1 MELYEKEK
9 LIEDILEKPR
19 ENKYPKPEDKRI
31 NDAIYR
37 RNKIFMYCF
46 ELIDNEFSLCKII
59 EDGSYMAEL
68 DLFIKELW
76 KKAQIY
82 LKTKMYITK
91 NISSEE
97 INISFDFFDRKIRTY
112 LKTFYAFKES
122 DITLENKKIN
132 FWHLKKSN
140 IKPIELKIYYR
151 DRKKSLEIWNNMPN
165 KITERIEKIRLEI
178 ENLKKEKIKPKVHE
192 GRKNNID
199 TTIEFLSKEILDL
212 NKNLKRANM
221 IKLILPIYQNYLF
234 KDYKEEISLRVVSRV

>member
-59 EDGSYMAEL
+59 EDGSYMA
-68 DLFIKELW
+68 
-76 KKAQIY
+76 
-82 LKTKMYITK
+82 K

-151 DRKKSLEIWNNMPN
+151 DREKSLEIWNNMPN

-178 ENLKKEKIKPKVHE
+178 ENLKKEKMKPKVHE

-234 KDYKEEISLRVVSRV
+234 KDYTV

>member
-97 INISFDFFDRKIRTY
+97 INISFDFF
-112 LKTFYAFKES
+112 
-122 DITLENKKIN
+122 
-132 FWHLKKSN
+132 
-140 IKPIELKIYYR
+140 
-151 DRKKSLEIWNNMPN
+151 
-165 KITERIEKIRLEI
+165 
-178 ENLKKEKIKPKVHE
+178 
-192 GRKNNID
+192 
-199 TTIEFLSKEILDL
+199 
-212 NKNLKRANM
+212 
-221 IKLILPIYQNYLF
+221 
-234 KDYKEEISLRVVSRV
+234 